1 VRVAGR
7 QKGEWA
13 DVMAQ
18 GTESLKKADG
28 KLGRAESRLFYS
40 RLFFT
45 NERGVGT
52 GLGHNGAAFEM
63 QKESPVSPCRRS
75 DVRMRLFCRACDLE
89 KSLPRPVEMNW
100 GLQRKGN
107 DFWLIWRLKL

>member
-1 VRVAGR
+1 
-7 QKGEWA
+7 
-13 DVMAQ
+13 MAQ

-52 GLGHNGAAFEM
+52 GLGHNGAAFE
-63 QKESPVSPCRRS
+63 KCKKK
-75 DVRMRLFCRACDLE
+75 VRLALAVALTFACVCFAG
-89 KSLPRPVEMNW
+89 PAT
-100 GLQRKGN
+100 
-107 DFWLIWRLKL
+107 